1 MLLTILIIFAIAA
14 IGGLVLASFVLRGE
28 FAPWLVGGLHALIAA
43 LGLVLL
49 VLLLIDEGAG
59 NTRLVA
65 SFALLLIAALFG
77 FGLGALHL
85 RKQLPPKAVVLVHA
99 GFAVAGVVTLLTLVV

>member
-1 MLLTILIIFAIAA
+1 MLVTTLIIFVIAA
-14 IGGLVLASFVLRGE
+14 IGGLVLASFVLRGQ
-28 FAPWLVGGLHALIAA
+28 FAPWLVGGLHALIGAA
-43 LGLVLL
+43 GLVLL
-49 VLLLIDEGAG
+49 VLLLVNEGTE

-65 SFALLLIAALFG
+65 AFSLLLVAALVG

-85 RKQLPPKAVVLVHA
+85 RKQLPPKVVVLAHA